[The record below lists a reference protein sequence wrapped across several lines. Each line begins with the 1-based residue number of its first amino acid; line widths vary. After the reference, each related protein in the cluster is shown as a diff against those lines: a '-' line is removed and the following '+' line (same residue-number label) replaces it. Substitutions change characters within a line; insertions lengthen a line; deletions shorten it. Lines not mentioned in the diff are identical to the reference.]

1 MIYIKG
7 IELNREDDKVVV
19 GVTEEELAK
28 SVLYYAVSEMGT
40 NNLESILK
48 GLLSGNKINLGVT
61 VNDKHECSCGGNCHS
76 QKKNNLE
83 DNSIVLEDK
92 SEDVFSFEDSIE
104 RVELSDVDIEM
115 MKEAL
120 MEQEEIVLSVE
131 RLSKECPVVYSLI
144 TGSKNQLN
152 KVFNSCDIKL
162 QININN
168 VTFSFVKNGKE
179 DISPANNT
187 IFYWDLVNEDA
198 LSEMFKLI

>member
-76 QKKNNLE
+76 QKKNKLE
-83 DNSIVLEDK
+83 DTNIVLEDK
-92 SEDVFSFEDSIE
+92 IDDAFSFEDKME
-104 RVELSDVDIEM
+104 QVELSDVDIDM

-131 RLSKECPVVYSLI
+131 RLSKECPVTYGII

-168 VTFSFVKNGKE
+168 VTFAFVKNGKE

-187 IFYWDLVNEDA
+187 IFYWDLINEAA
-198 LSEMFKLI
+198 LSEMFNLI